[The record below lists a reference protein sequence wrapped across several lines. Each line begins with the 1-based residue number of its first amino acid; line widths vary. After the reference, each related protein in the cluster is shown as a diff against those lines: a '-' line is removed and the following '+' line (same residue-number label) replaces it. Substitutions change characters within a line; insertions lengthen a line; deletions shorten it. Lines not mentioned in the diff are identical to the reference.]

1 MQAASN
7 RITKAT
13 MIDPVKPPARCIVHA
28 AGLLLVV
35 AGVATWSHLLSQ
47 PSPAPRATQ
56 AEATA
61 PDPTADVQ
69 AAWFGP
75 GEVRA
80 NIAVKGLIKGADH
93 GVAVLAV
100 NGAAPRPYRVGEA
113 LTRSVTLSAIEAGA
127 VVIDKAGVS
136 ERIAAPVVPQP
147 ASPGIVRAASITGT
161 TR

>member
-1 MQAASN
+1 M
-7 RITKAT
+7 T
-13 MIDPVKPPARCIVHA
+13 DPVKPPARYIVNA

-35 AGVATWSHLLSQ
+35 AGVATWSHLLSR
-47 PSPAPRATQ
+47 PAPAPHAAQVPAT
-56 AEATA
+56 E
-61 PDPTADVQ
+61 PDSTADAQ

-136 ERIAAPVVPQP
+136 ERIAAPVLPQP
-147 ASPGIVRAASITGT
+147 ANPGIVRAASLTAAP
-161 TR
+161 